1 MSIGII
7 RMQPIVLSLLLI
19 GGLAMVLACAAPA
32 RHSIVKDSDETYGAG
47 TILSSTLNKPV
58 SFEQMMTDL
67 ASASVVYVG
76 ESHRRPEHH
85 AVQLKVIEAIYAK
98 KGSISVGMEMF
109 ARSYQPVLDQWS
121 DGELTMEELLRQSHW
136 YANWRFDHEL
146 YSPILEFVK
155 KNRIQLV
162 ALNLPF
168 HIPSKIRVGGL
179 EHLADDEKKYLPAEI
194 DTSNTRHREYVE
206 SVFNR
211 HGFNS
216 RTQFEDFYLAQCVWE
231 DGMAEAVAAHS
242 DHRPMVVVVGN
253 GHIQFKYGIPER
265 AHNRTGEPFR
275 TIYLVS
281 AGDPIDLEIADYIWI
296 TE

>member
-1 MSIGII
+1 MI
-7 RMQPIVLSLLLI
+7 
-19 GGLAMVLACAAPA
+19 LACAAPA
-32 RHSIVKDSDETYGAG
+32 RRSIVKDSDASFGAG
-47 TILSSTLNKPV
+47 TILSSEIKKPV
-58 SFEQMMTDL
+58 SFEQMLADL
-67 ASASVVYVG
+67 SSASVVYVG
-76 ESHRRPEHH
+76 ETHRRVEHH
-85 AVQLKVIEAIYAK
+85 SAQLKVIEALFAD

-109 ARSYQPVLDQWS
+109 ARSYQPVLDNWS

-155 KNRIQLV
+155 ANRIQLV

-168 HIPSKIRVGGL
+168 HIPSKIRVGGI
-179 EHLADDEKKYLPAEI
+179 EYLADDEKKYLPAET

-206 SVFNR
+206 SVFNK

-216 RTQFEDFYLAQCVWE
+216 RTRFEDFYMAQCVWE
-231 DGMAEAVAAHS
+231 DGMAEAVAQRSAQ
-242 DHRPMVVVVGN
+242 RPMVVVVGN
-253 GHIQFKYGIPER
+253 GHIQYKYGIPDR
-265 AHNRTGEPFR
+265 AHKRDGEPFR

-281 AGDPIDLEIADYIWI
+281 AGNPIDLDIADYIWI